1 MSRQWMVVI
10 LIVAGLAIG
19 ATALVRVGSG
29 MDRVE
34 VGSRMPDFRVTDP
47 HTRDT
52 LSLREHYKGSVTL
65 VNIWATWCVP
75 CRTEMPAMEQVY
87 REYKDRGFRIA
98 AVSVDEAADD
108 AVNQFTENMGG
119 FSFDILHDRSGDIQ
133 KVYQTTGV
141 PESFLVN
148 QEGIIVRRI
157 IGAHDWNSALNRS
170 LIERLLAETKPTS
183 GVAAR

>member
-1 MSRQWMVVI
+1 MSRQWIVVI
-10 LIVAGLAIG
+10 LIVAGLALG

-34 VGSRMPDFRVTDP
+34 VGSRMPDFKVTDP

-75 CRTEMPAMEQVY
+75 CRTEMPAMERVY
-87 REYKDRGFRIA
+87 HDYKDRGFRIA

-108 AVNQFTENMGG
+108 VVNEFTTNLGL
-119 FSFDILHDRSGDIQ
+119 SFDILHDRSGDIQ

-148 QEGIIVRRI
+148 QEGIIVRRV